1 MLLSDLTKIININ
14 KTYNFKK
21 NKNFFS
27 ITSDSKFTNK
37 NTIFIWNK
45 NLNLKNEYLI
55 EAIRNKIP
63 AIISNKY
70 HKSANIPQFIVS
82 NIDLETD
89 KLLKKMFNPPH
100 KSIAVTGTN
109 GKTSVVWYISKI
121 LKSINIEN
129 TTLGTLGYFVN
140 GKKAKE
146 TNLTTPA
153 CTELYK
159 YGSLKNIKKNIFIF
173 EASSHALD
181 QNRLRN
187 FPINIAAITNI
198 SSDHLDYHKTLK
210 EYKNAKYKLFSKYLL
225 ENGIAVIN
233 SRIKNINQLI
243 KILNVRKINVI
254 IFGKRNIFFKKYKNN
269 LKLYINKKKYIID
282 KLNLS
287 TDIELQN
294 LECAIAC
301 CLALDIE
308 EKKIIKVLHNIKNP
322 PGRLQK
328 FYYKR
333 KNCQIIVDYAHT
345 PEALKKVLLS
355 LVTNNKKP
363 VLLFGCGGDRDKGKR
378 KKMAIIAKDYSSR
391 VYITD
396 DNPRNEDPT
405 KIRKEILR
413 YCSEGIEVPG
423 RKKAIIKALKDLNNN
438 DTLIIAGKGH
448 EKIQILKNR
457 IINLD
462 DAKIVKNILKNEL

>member
-1 MLLSDLTKIININ
+1 MLLSDLIKIIRVN

-21 NKNFFS
+21 NKIFFS
-27 ITSDSKFTNK
+27 ITSNSKFTNK

-55 EAIRNKIP
+55 ESLRNKIP

-70 HKSANIPQFIVS
+70 HKFANIPQFIVS
-82 NIDLETD
+82 NINLETD
-89 KLLKKMFNPPH
+89 KLLKKMFNPPF
-100 KSIAVTGTN
+100 KSVAVTGTN

-121 LKSINIEN
+121 LTSVNIEN
-129 TTLGTLGYFVN
+129 TTLGTLGYFNN
-140 GKKAKE
+140 GKKTKD

-159 YGSLKNIKKNIFIF
+159 YGSRKNIRKNTFIF

-233 SRIKNINQLI
+233 SRIKNINKLI
-243 KILNVRKINVI
+243 KILNIRKIKVI
-254 IFGKRNIFFKKYKNN
+254 IFGEKNIFFKKNKKNF
-269 LKLYINKKKYIID
+269 KLYINKNKYIID

-308 EKKIIKVLHNIKNP
+308 EKKIVKVLHNIKNP

-328 FYYKR
+328 FYYKK

-355 LVTNNKKP
+355 LVSNNKKP

-378 KKMAIIAKDYSSR
+378 KKMAIIAKDNSSR

-413 YCSEGIEVPG
+413 YCTGGIEVPG
-423 RKKAIIKALKDLNNN
+423 RKKAIIKALKDLNKNE
-438 DTLIIAGKGH
+438 TLIIAGKGH
-448 EKIQILKNR
+448 ENIQILKNR
-457 IINLD
+457 EINLN
-462 DAKIVKNILKNEL
+462 DAKIVKNIFKNEL